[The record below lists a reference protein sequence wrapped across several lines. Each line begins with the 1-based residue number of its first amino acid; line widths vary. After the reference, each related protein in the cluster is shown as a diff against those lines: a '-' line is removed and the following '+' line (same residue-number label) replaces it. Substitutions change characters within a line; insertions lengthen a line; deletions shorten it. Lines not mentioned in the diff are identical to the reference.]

1 MKKSIIALA
10 VAGIVSVPTVAAAA
24 DEEDAPP
31 ARKPMAGG
39 TSIQI
44 FGRIYTEYS
53 YSSNRGQAGS
63 ASGAPVG
70 ELVSADLL
78 QAPDSEIG
86 IKGEESLGGG
96 DPAYFVTTILSF
108 ATEEG
113 ARAAVASDA
122 ARALSADIANFT
134 SVTPVMQFNTAV
146 P

>member
-1 MKKSIIALA
+1 MKKKLIALA
-10 VAGIVSVPTVAAAA
+10 VAGIVAAPAIVSAA
-24 DEEDAPP
+24 DDEGAP
-31 ARKPMAGG
+31 AATKPIAGG

-86 IKGEESLGGG
+86 IKGEESLGSGYVAWFQCASTA
-96 DPAYFVTTILSF
+96 DIR
-108 ATEEG
+108 
-113 ARAAVASDA
+113 ARAPVRAIRASA
-122 ARALSADIANFT
+122 AG
-134 SVTPVMQFNTAV
+134 TARWE
-146 P
+146 